1 MTGRRRRRLRPRA
14 RTMSSDKWI
23 KVHTVESIFEMD
35 LLKEALLGES
45 IEYVMKEHKDTAY
58 DGLFILQKGYASLF
72 VKQQDE
78 ARVMAIVTR
87 IKNLPNA
94 AS

>member
-1 MTGRRRRRLRPRA
+1 MV
-14 RTMSSDKWI
+14 SDKWV

-35 LLKEALLGES
+35 VLKAALEGES

-72 VKQQDE
+72 VREKDE
-78 ARVMAIVTR
+78 TRVAAVITR
-87 IKNLPNA
+87 IKNMPYVV
-94 AS
+94 S

>member
-1 MTGRRRRRLRPRA
+1 MV
-14 RTMSSDKWI
+14 SDKWV

-35 LLKEALLGES
+35 VLKAALEGES

-72 VKQQDE
+72 VREKDE
-78 ARVMAIVTR
+78 TRVAAVITR
-87 IKNLPNA
+87 IKNMPYV

>member
-1 MTGRRRRRLRPRA
+1 
-14 RTMSSDKWI
+14 MSSDKWI

>member
-1 MTGRRRRRLRPRA
+1 MA
-14 RTMSSDKWI
+14 SDKWV

-35 LLKEALLGES
+35 VLKAALERES

-72 VKQQDE
+72 VSEKDE
-78 ARVMAIVTR
+78 KRVAAVITR
-87 IKNLPNA
+87 IKNMPYVV
-94 AS
+94 S

>member
-1 MTGRRRRRLRPRA
+1 MT
-14 RTMSSDKWI
+14 SDKWI
-23 KVHTVESIFEMD
+23 KAHTVESIFEMD
-35 LLKEALLGES
+35 LLKEALSSES

-72 VKQQDE
+72 VKKQDE

-87 IKNLPNA
+87 IKNIPHA

>member
-1 MTGRRRRRLRPRA
+1 MA
-14 RTMSSDKWI
+14 SDKWV

-35 LLKEALLGES
+35 VLKAALERES

-72 VKQQDE
+72 VSEKDE
-78 ARVMAIVTR
+78 TRVAAVITR
-87 IKNLPNA
+87 IKNMPYVV
-94 AS
+94 S